1 MFDPV
6 IDPVQRIRLS
16 PHEHDQNCEDNYD
29 AAALLRYAADYLRG
43 PGLDIRV
50 RDIHID
56 LYNGV
61 VTLYVEPRHVPD

>member
-29 AAALLRYAADYLRG
+29 
-43 PGLDIRV
+43 
-50 RDIHID
+50 IHID